1 MKRPLSGVVE
11 GLLSL
16 HGGAALALL
25 FMFTALEAPAF
36 IGLVL
41 PGELAWCSAACSR
54 TLAGSRWPG
63 RLGRLLAR
71 AALAPPAAGVAD
83 R

>member
-1 MKRPLSGVVE
+1 LSGVVE
-11 GLLSL
+11 GILSL

-41 PGELAWCSAACSR
+41 PGELALVLGGV
-54 TLAGSRWPG
+54 LAHS
-63 RLGRLLAR
+63 
-71 AALAPPAAGVAD
+71 PAF
-83 R
+83 RS